1 MRIEA
6 TRFADDTRN
15 PSKLFFPSSG
25 TTRKGVSSHNG
36 AFCPAGA
43 TRLEEPF
50 NGLDQRSKHSNKKK
64 KQVRNRL
71 ALVELP
77 PSAQPPPA
85 HPPRSPLGSTVHR
98 VLLPPSSP
106 LCVPVFL
113 LPPSRRTAAGTAAVC
128 RCLPPISSPHLT
140 SYPTP
145 SPPTRLSCR
154 PSGRDGRVPAG
165 RRPASSA
172 LATSLRANT
181 YFPRIPGQAEAP
193 LGRRGPRGSGNSQVG
208 RGGR

>member
-1 MRIEA
+1 MPM
-6 TRFADDTRN
+6 TRETR
-15 PSKLFFPSSG
+15 PSSFFPLLAQLV
-25 TTRKGVSSHNG
+25 K
-36 AFCPAGA
+36 AFRRTMELFVLRAPPAWKSLSMGSIK
-43 TRLEEPF
+43 
-50 NGLDQRSKHSNKKK
+50 DQSIPIKKK

-77 PSAQPPPA
+77 PSAHPRPRPRWVQQFTVSSFLPAALCVYLCFSYRRPVAPRQEPPPSA
-85 HPPRSPLGSTVHR
+85 GASHLLTSSHLVPNSLPPPPR
-98 VLLPPSSP
+98 
-106 LCVPVFL
+106 
-113 LPPSRRTAAGTAAVC
+113 
-128 RCLPPISSPHLT
+128 PPI
-140 SYPTP
+140 
-145 SPPTRLSCR
+145 RLSCR
-154 PSGRDGRVPAG
+154 PSGRDGCVPAG